1 MSRKIKFVKNDDDMV
16 YNPDKSISTFY
27 QFCQF
32 KNPYTGKYWSRKIFF
47 NEHGTIL
54 KLSEREYSKNKIEE
68 YAKNH
73 KENKFKMYPSS
84 DIKFIALPN
93 GNDMTEAQSEL
104 LNNKCKEYDNMQVNF
119 DD

>member
-1 MSRKIKFVKNDDDMV
+1 MNRKIKFIKNEDDMV
-16 YNPDKSISTFY
+16 YNPDKCINTFY

-32 KNPYTGKYWSRKIFF
+32 KNQYTGKYWTRKIFF
-47 NEHGTIL
+47 NEQGEIL
-54 KLSEREYSKNKIEE
+54 KVSEKEYSKSKIEG

-84 DIKFIALPN
+84 DIKHIAFPN

-104 LNNKCKEYDNMQVNF
+104 LNNKCKEYDNMGVNY
-119 DD
+119 